1 MNLNCEPESGQRFL
15 VVDVRWTDG
24 SDHESLAVA
33 SQSIFQQLRQRG
45 ITIGNMGRTGKKEK
59 GRKEGSKE
67 GRKEG
72 RKKGRKEGRKKGR
85 KEERKKGRKKGRK
98 EGKKGGR

>member
-24 SDHESLAVA
+24 GDHKSLAVT

-45 ITIGNMGRTGKKEK
+45 ITIRNMGRTGKKEK

-72 RKKGRKEGRKKGR
+72 R
-85 KEERKKGRKKGRK
+85 
-98 EGKKGGR
+98 